1 MIVEY
6 DDCSGSDAGE
16 TEIVKQI
23 KWIDSTVRLT
33 RSLTNGETTLSVSE
47 LENIWTELIPGMFKE
62 SDIVLT
68 GDEEFRINDI
78 AVFGENLFAACD
90 NGALLIF
97 KNCRKCNILKK
108 PCEAEIT
115 SLSADGKTISGY
127 AENGDKLF
135 ELDRDLYETKK

>member
-1 MIVEY
+1 
-6 DDCSGSDAGE
+6 
-16 TEIVKQI
+16 
-23 KWIDSTVRLT
+23 
-33 RSLTNGETTLSVSE
+33 
-47 LENIWTELIPGMFKE
+47 MFKE

-68 GDEEFRINDI
+68 GDEECRINDI

-90 NGALLIF
+90 NGAPPYLQKLQ
-97 KNCRKCNILKK
+97 KCNILKK